1 MIDADLSLRASH
13 LQRFCSILSFELS
26 TIVIFFL
33 QFLWQLTLFLAVLTL
48 FLAVLAAILFIPYL
62 IFILIKEKKYDW
74 ITLFILIVILPL
86 IVIILF
92 LSDHLF
98 YLAYLQIPL
107 PLFYFYCFLLRFDA
121 KEWLKEVNW
130 KIYNEERKS
139 EPNLSNEFIT
149 PR

>member
-1 MIDADLSLRASH
+1 MIDADLTLRASH

-33 QFLWQLTLFLAVLTL
+33 QFFWQLTL

-62 IFILIKEKKYDW
+62 IFILIKEKKYGW

-86 IVIILF
+86 IVIVLF
-92 LSDHLF
+92 LSDNLF

-107 PLFYFYCFLLRFDA
+107 PLFYLYCFLLRFDA
-121 KEWLKEVNW
+121 KEWLKDVNW
-130 KIYNEERKS
+130 KMYSRERKS
-139 EPNLSNEFIT
+139 EPDLNDNFIT
-149 PR
+149 LR

>member
-13 LQRFCSILSFELS
+13 LQRFCSILTYELS
-26 TIVIFFL
+26 TIVLFFL
-33 QFLWQLTLFLAVLTL
+33 NFFWQLTL
-48 FLAVLAAILFIPYL
+48 FLAVLAAILFTPYL
-62 IFILIKEKKYDW
+62 IFILIREKKYGW

-149 PR
+149 LR